1 MRDFG
6 NETQGRATADI
17 ALSTI
22 VLIPG
27 NRAPGCRL
35 SALAI
40 RKCPAVRYGRQLISG
55 SAGEL
60 ATATHATHGAHA
72 GTHAGTAHR
81 GVHLSGPVR
90 HGNYV
95 RRSPPRNPVEERTT
109 PVGHL
114 IRQCGSG
121 VIRAGQVWCRCG
133 VVLQGR
139 NAEMRQPHVPQQPH
153 EPRRETV
160 CFSQLYF
167 ACRTSAVQ
175 FPRTTTRKERVIS
188 SATSRQREED
198 LTVITLPFD
207 LNGLRAMLVRRSRP
221 LLSFTSYTS

>member
-1 MRDFG
+1 M
-6 NETQGRATADI
+6 
-17 ALSTI
+17 
-22 VLIPG
+22 
-27 NRAPGCRL
+27 
-35 SALAI
+35 
-40 RKCPAVRYGRQLISG
+40 
-55 SAGEL
+55 
-60 ATATHATHGAHA
+60 
-72 GTHAGTAHR
+72 
-81 GVHLSGPVR
+81 HLSGPVR

-109 PVGHL
+109 SVGH
-114 IRQCGSG
+114 IISRCGSG
-121 VIRAGQVWCRCG
+121 VIRAGQIRCRCG

-139 NAEMRQPHVPQQPH
+139 NAEMRQPHVPQQSH

-175 FPRTTTRKERVIS
+175 FPRTTTRKERVIP

-207 LNGLRAMLVRRSRP
+207 LNGLRAMRIRRSRP
-221 LLSFTSYTS
+221 LLLFTSYTS